1 MKRGGCKK
9 EFRVRAISSDLCE
22 PWFLHKHYAKRKP
35 SVSFAFGLYDA
46 DLVLVGVCSYGR
58 PMSHALVSGAMN
70 GDYEDRFL
78 ELNRLVVNDGLPP
91 NTLSYFVSQT
101 FSLLPSPC
109 VVVSYADTA
118 QNHHGYIYQATNWVY
133 TGLSAKRHDYKIRGL
148 EHLHSATVADR
159 AGRNDKAGVE
169 SRNESVRKIDVL
181 RRMYGDDLY
190 VAERSRKHRYFYF
203 VGNKKQ
209 KKDMLGDLNYP
220 QCPYPKGDNVRY
232 DSSYVPVIQHE
243 MFGW

>member
-1 MKRGGCKK
+1 MKSLNAIPVITSGHVQLVTPSYDMLILILSGLRPAKMSFKKQIKK
-9 EFRVRAISSDLCE
+9 EFRIKAISSNLCE
-22 PWFLHKHYAKRKP
+22 PWFLLKHYAKRKP

-46 DLVLVGVCSYGR
+46 ALVLVGVCSYGR

-101 FSLLPSPC
+101 LSLLPSPC

-133 TGLSAKRHDYKIRGL
+133 TG
-148 EHLHSATVADR
+148 
-159 AGRNDKAGVE
+159 
-169 SRNESVRKIDVL
+169 
-181 RRMYGDDLY
+181 
-190 VAERSRKHRYFYF
+190 
-203 VGNKKQ
+203 
-209 KKDMLGDLNYP
+209 
-220 QCPYPKGDNVRY
+220 
-232 DSSYVPVIQHE
+232 
-243 MFGW
+243 